1 MIDYDKSDAWSSG
14 MMFYRVLARGA
25 APFPGEDPRAFA
37 DEDYRELPAAGV
49 GSGLRRIVRGLL
61 RVDPAARL
69 SAAAALGELR
79 ACPPPIFAAAADGA
93 ASRALQEMRA
103 ALQVERA
110 KNISLEDTHRRLKRE
125 KREAEQEAATSRAEV
140 TDLRAQLAAALRGGQ
155 RAVRP
160 PAPPAAKA
168 KAIERVEHARQK
180 STPLSPSLSRLTPP
194 PTGRARA
201 CASSPPPSHPS
212 VARSL
217 ARFVSA
223 N

>member
-1 MIDYDKSDAWSSG
+1 
-14 MMFYRVLARGA
+14 
-25 APFPGEDPRAFA
+25 
-37 DEDYRELPAAGV
+37 
-49 GSGLRRIVRGLL
+49 
-61 RVDPAARL
+61 
-69 SAAAALGELR
+69 
-79 ACPPPIFAAAADGA
+79 
-93 ASRALQEMRA
+93 MRA

-110 KNISLEDTHRRLKRE
+110 KNISLEYTHRRLKCE
-125 KREAEQEAATSRAEV
+125 KREAEQEAAASRAEV

-160 PAPPAAKA
+160 PAPPAAEA

-194 PTGRARA
+194 PHRAGPRV
-201 CASSPPPSHPS
+201 CFEPSPLPLFL
-212 VARSL
+212 RSL